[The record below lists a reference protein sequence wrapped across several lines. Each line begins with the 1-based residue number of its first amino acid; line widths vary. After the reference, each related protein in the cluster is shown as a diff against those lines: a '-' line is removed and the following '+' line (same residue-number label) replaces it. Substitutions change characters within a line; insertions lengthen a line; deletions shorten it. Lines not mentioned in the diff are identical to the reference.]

1 MILLI
6 VYIISFI
13 IGACVGFLIYYNCK
27 PALCDSC
34 KYLEQKNGGEW
45 KFRCDRMEMHFNG
58 RNFDKAP
65 TYCKYYERRD
75 DNCSTQK

>member
-13 IGACVGFLIYYNCK
+13 IGACVGLLIYRKCK

-34 KYLEQKNGGEW
+34 KYLELKNCGEW
-45 KFRCDRMEMHFNG
+45 KF
-58 RNFDKAP
+58 
-65 TYCKYYERRD
+65 
-75 DNCSTQK
+75 